1 MNKNLKLKFN
11 IIYICI
17 QAIFLAAACA
27 LQGYNTVYIRSLGFS
42 NSVVG
47 VILSTM
53 SVVGLVVQPIAA
65 SFVDKHREISIQ
77 KIIIFVC
84 IVSGGLSLL
93 LYAIPGPVILKLA
106 MYLLTILV
114 FGVSGPLVSSLAFIF
129 EKDGVQID
137 YGVARSAG
145 SGAWAVAQFFMGTA
159 VAKFGMNIMFV
170 VYTALVGVLAVL
182 ILAFN
187 IKGETRKEKV
197 IEVKEETKTSTY
209 GEFFVKYKYF
219 MIFIAGSSMVLF
231 AHSTV
236 NTYFINIVEQFG
248 GTTEELGK
256 AMSLAAAVEIPGMI
270 LYERLC
276 KKFTTAK
283 VMIFA
288 CLSFIVKYV
297 VTLLAS
303 NMTMVFVAEVLQ
315 MFSYAL
321 FTPSTVYIG
330 RRSVDE
336 VDIVKGQTLVS
347 MVQSF
352 ASIFASLVGGFAL
365 DLFGVNAYIMIAT
378 IVCAVGTVVVSYA
391 LKMEKDRL

>member
-1 MNKNLKLKFN
+1 MNKNVKLKFN

-17 QAIFLAAACA
+17 QAVYLAAACA
-27 LQGYNTVYIRSLGFS
+27 LSGYNTVYIRSLGFS

-47 VILSTM
+47 IILSTM
-53 SVVGLVVQPIAA
+53 SVVGLIVQPIAA

-159 VAKFGMNIMFV
+159 VARLGMNIMFV
-170 VYTALVGVLAVL
+170 IYTALIGVLAAL
-182 ILAFN
+182 IFAFK
-187 IKGETRKEKV
+187 IKGDTRKDKHV
-197 IEVKEETKTSTY
+197 ETQDVQTSTY

-276 KKFTTAK
+276 KKFSTAK

-288 CLSFIVKYV
+288 CLAFIVKYI
-297 VTLLAS
+297 VTLLAR
-303 NMTMVFVAEVLQ
+303 NMAMVFVAEILQ

-330 RRSVDE
+330 RKSVDE
-336 VDIVKGQTLVS
+336 ADIVKGQTLVS

-365 DLFGVNAYIMIAT
+365 DLFGVNSYIMIAT
-378 IVCAVGTVVVSYA
+378 VVCAIGTLIVSYA
-391 LKMEKDRL
+391 MKMEKDRL